1 MWKPIN
7 HMHIIDLDKGCFM
20 VKFSYEKDYFKA
32 LTGGPWMILD
42 HYLVVHQWSPDFRV
56 SDSLPAK
63 MVVWI
68 CFPLMLVQYY
78 HAQILTSLNNL
89 IGRTV
94 KIDFNTQNAERGK
107 FARLA
112 VEIDLNE
119 PLTPTIDLDGCRQDV
134 EYENLP
140 ADPSV
145 RSSEPSPDSFGPWMV
160 VTRKSRR
167 PKKEIDSG
175 KESIMMGKEET
186 KSSGENNGKKA
197 EINAS
202 EGRKGIPKKITAKIK
217 APPSSNARGSSSK
230 YPSNGN
236 KGKTAAGQPKKQISL
251 GQPGPGNS
259 PTGPATQP
267 HTPGLNNPKDPPEM
281 STIPSPPSPPPHKSF
296 FHLDSSRKISFLPQN
311 PSLR

>member
-1 MWKPIN
+1 PSPGNKDHGATSVVHPRHTATKSYLGALNGPKIPTPSFQQPWIPVGEHDIIPQIKDGLRSLKLSKDFKEKLCKPWANTLIVRLMGKSIGYAYLCHRLRSMWKPIN

-140 ADPSV
+140 ALCFDCGKSAI
-145 RSSEPSPDSFGPWMV
+145 PWL
-160 VTRKSRR
+160 
-167 PKKEIDSG
+167 
-175 KESIMMGKEET
+175 
-186 KSSGENNGKKA
+186 
-197 EINAS
+197 
-202 EGRKGIPKKITAKIK
+202 TA
-217 APPSSNARGSSSK
+217 
-230 YPSNGN
+230 
-236 KGKTAAGQPKKQISL
+236 
-251 GQPGPGNS
+251 
-259 PTGPATQP
+259 
-267 HTPGLNNPKDPPEM
+267 
-281 STIPSPPSPPPHKSF
+281 
-296 FHLDSSRKISFLPQN
+296 
-311 PSLR
+311 PSLTMSLL